1 LTNSQLDYSDLP
13 GSYNRTLLGDDGPR
27 HTVGSLTLG
36 PNVDTEPDGTESL
49 NASADSYDDGVA
61 RDMADHWQNGATVD
75 IDIDLGG
82 STVSGLADVGMW
94 IDWNNDGIFGS
105 GEFYAF
111 SGLTAGSLNTVQLTV
126 PGSSVYTVGTPV
138 NVRVRAFDPASLPG
152 GSLDGGDYVGPAAN
166 GEVEDYQWNF
176 GPTAISLVNLSA
188 GTGGSSLTLL
198 WIGASLAVLLG
209 TGALLWHY
217 RRQPIPK
224 QQHAR

>member
-1 LTNSQLDYSDLP
+1 
-13 GSYNRTLLGDDGPR
+13 
-27 HTVGSLTLG
+27 
-36 PNVDTEPDGTESL
+36 
-49 NASADSYDDGVA
+49 
-61 RDMADHWQNGATVD
+61 M
-75 IDIDLGG
+75 
-82 STVSGLADVGMW
+82 GLW

-176 GPTAISLVNLSA
+176 GPTAISLASLSV
-188 GTGGSSLTLL
+188 GVDGLPFWLVGLSLVLLLGVGVLL
-198 WIGASLAVLLG
+198 W
-209 TGALLWHY
+209 Y
-217 RRQPIPK
+217 RRRHLILKP
-224 QQHAR
+224 ARQRKV